1 MPEGP
6 YTPGKPQTFMGVC
19 KLPGDGKLHR
29 RLDIKLYPTSMFA
42 FAVLYFTGSGDFN
55 MNMRCFAKSKGL
67 KLNDKGL
74 FKVDAFSGEEVP
86 NSGIRC
92 LREED
97 VFIALDMK
105 WIEPKD
111 RKVVGPPSYNEQDAL
126 LQHHLAVPM
135 SQAGSYYENAEQ
147 QMQMQQQQQQ
157 MTMMQ
162 QQAEFFF
169 REEDQVQQAIR
180 LSRGIFDAGGGS
192 VAAAGG
198 RGAEAADYD
207 GSADPDLQ
215 EALRR
220 SVADTGKMAT
230 RFAVGGGEREVV
242 AGGSGST
249 VTAASGAE
257 GNNNGVGTGSEHS
270 PVCL

>member
-1 MPEGP
+1 MSRVATVLVPFRISLLCESS
-6 YTPGKPQTFMGVC
+6 
-19 KLPGDGKLHR
+19 L
-29 RLDIKLYPTSMFA
+29 FA
-42 FAVLYFTGSGDFN
+42 FFFLSVATLLRTPHVRITP
-55 MNMRCFAKSKGL
+55 
-67 KLNDKGL
+67 
-74 FKVDAFSGEEVP
+74 AFP
-86 NSGIRC
+86 
-92 LREED
+92 
-97 VFIALDMK
+97 
-105 WIEPKD
+105 
-111 RKVVGPPSYNEQDAL
+111 
-126 LQHHLAVPM
+126 
-135 SQAGSYYENAEQ
+135 QAGSYYENAEQ
-147 QMQMQQQQQQ
+147 QMQQQQQ
-157 MTMMQ
+157 MMMMQ
-162 QQAEFFF
+162 QQAEDFF

-180 LSRGIFDAGGGS
+180 LSRGVFDAGGGS
-192 VAAAGG
+192 VAAAGR

-249 VTAASGAE
+249 VTSASGAE